1 MDVRQRLSQNLQQLR
16 RERELSQEDLAHL
29 ARMHQ
34 TYLSGIESAKRN
46 PSVLVLERL
55 ATALGVDISDL
66 LAKR

>member
-1 MDVRQRLSQNLQQLR
+1 M
-16 RERELSQEDLAHL
+16 AK
-29 ARMHQ
+29 MHQ

-46 PSVLVLERL
+46 PSVLVLDRL

>member
-16 RERELSQEDLAHL
+16 RERNLSQEDLAHL
-29 ARMHQ
+29 AKMHQ